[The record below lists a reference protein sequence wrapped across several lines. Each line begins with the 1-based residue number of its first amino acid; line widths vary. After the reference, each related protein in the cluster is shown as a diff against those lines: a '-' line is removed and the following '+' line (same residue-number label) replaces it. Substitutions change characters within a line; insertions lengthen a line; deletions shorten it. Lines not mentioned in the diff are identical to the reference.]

1 MTQCDQFL
9 VSIATTGGVNWH
21 IDGFIPMF
29 IIIRYNLSL
38 LQQIILAEVLQIL
51 NLCLDVSFIVIADLH
66 LCMC

>member
-29 IIIRYNLSL
+29 IISRYNLSL

-51 NLCLDVSFIVIADLH
+51 LLSKGF
-66 LCMC
+66 